1 MHPQSAP
8 EPRRVRLR
16 QWWERI
22 SGTPPENLTPAPP
35 PQVAVPHAAA
45 YHQIEA
51 AADEWEMVAPSA
63 ESPFTFRIE
72 LLIWNARQQQSS
84 VQRAGNALWIARGG
98 IADRVKTYAAKASL
112 LETDELRAKLSKEL
126 SQARPVEKSG
136 VAAWAECTGVH
147 VADEDRKAA
156 EMRRD
161 AERRAWQRTW
171 QWDDERAAITYLS
184 DLLADPVHATAWWFN
199 GERDK
204 VDKMV
209 EVAERFSELR
219 DVLTRKPS
227 AAGTYAPEPRHQQ
240 TPLGAP
246 STAPLAGPLPD
257 PVGHEPGD
265 SLARIVADFDHEELD
280 PAAREQ
286 VSRQLFQLFRSYNR
300 PDLADRIR
308 DQQPRKLEAG

>member
-8 EPRRVRLR
+8 EPRSTRLR

-22 SGTPPENLTPAPP
+22 SGTPPEQRTPATPAN
-35 PQVAVPHAAA
+35 QIAVPHSAA

-98 IADRVKTYAAKASL
+98 IADRVKTHAAKASL
-112 LETDELRAKLSKEL
+112 LESDELRAKLSKEL

-136 VAAWAECTGVH
+136 VAAWAECVAVH
-147 VADEDRKAA
+147 VDPEDRKAA
-156 EMRRD
+156 QQRSD

-171 QWDDERAAITYLS
+171 QWDEERAAITYLS
-184 DLLADPVHATAWWFN
+184 DLLSDPVHATAWWFN

-209 EVAERFSELR
+209 EVAEHFCELR
-219 DVLTRKPS
+219 DVLARKPTGS
-227 AAGTYAPEPRHQQ
+227 YTPEPRHQ
-240 TPLGAP
+240 TPAV
-246 STAPLAGPLPD
+246 T
-257 PVGHEPGD
+257 HEPGD
-265 SLARIVADFDHEELD
+265 SLAQILADFDHDELD